1 MNESA
6 RSVTSLELILFAAA
20 QVVSVVTEPKAGMS
34 VRTLH
39 LNVSLTLSTPN

>member
-20 QVVSVVTEPKAGMS
+20 QVVSVLTEPK
-34 VRTLH
+34 LE
-39 LNVSLTLSTPN
+39 